1 MMDWLRANQKIRSE
15 KRCIEIAGRTLPITI
30 KRHRT
35 AKRLIMRLAPD
46 GSELRVTMPR
56 WGQSVDALEF
66 AESRRSW
73 IAAQLDKVEEAR
85 PPRPDGQ
92 IDFIGEP
99 VTIAWDPQAPRK
111 PRLLETTLHIG
122 GPEDSLRSRIE
133 RWLRDEALAIM
144 DRDLAEYCALAE
156 VTKPDLKL
164 SRAQRRWGS
173 CSSSGTVRINWR
185 LIMAPAD
192 VRRSVVAHEVAH
204 LLHFDH
210 GPAFYAAL
218 DRIFEG
224 DIDAANA
231 WLKAKGRALYGPFG

>member
-1 MMDWLRANQKIRSE
+1 MMDWLRPNQQTRSE
-15 KRCIEIAGRTLPITI
+15 KRCIEVAGRTLPVTI

-56 WGQSVDALEF
+56 WGQSIDALEF
-66 AESRRSW
+66 AESRRAW
-73 IAAQLDKVEEAR
+73 IAAQLDKVEEAS
-85 PPRPDGQ
+85 PPQSGGH

-99 VTIAWDPQAPRK
+99 VTIAWDAQAPRK
-111 PRLLETTLHIG
+111 PRLVETTLHIG
-122 GPEDSLRSRIE
+122 GPQDSLHSRIE
-133 RWLRDEALAIM
+133 RWLRSEALTIM
-144 DRDLAEYCALAE
+144 DRDLAEYCERAG
-156 VTKPDLKL
+156 VTKPDIKL

-173 CSSSGTVRINWR
+173 CSSSGVVRINWR

-210 GPAFYAAL
+210 GPAFHAAL

-224 DIDAANA
+224 DIGHANA
-231 WLKAKGRALYGPFG
+231 WLKVKGRALYAPFG